1 MLLSKQLYSAIDT
14 AVDHKMWC
22 RFIFSIAA
30 LTVMLLPFDAT
41 ATVVID
47 RVPTETTDS
56 MLRSTCS
63 TKQKEKK
70 GQVTTLHSFHCHQ
83 TRKAVRGTNRY
94 SHC

>member
-1 MLLSKQLYSAIDT
+1 
-14 AVDHKMWC
+14 MWC

-70 GQVTTLHSFHCHQ
+70 DKLQLCTASTVTKLERQFEAPTDIHTANVQCIVL
-83 TRKAVRGTNRY
+83 
-94 SHC
+94 